1 MGKPQP
7 VPVCSQRGPSK
18 LGSGVSPARGLRECL
33 CDVLSGPGGQGS
45 VVPSKVFSLSFPKES
60 SPLGGHPL
68 SSSLAQVCRFRWEP
82 GGRPGWSCHVILP
95 KKEELRVE
103 GGLQGLASQGALL
116 PILALGAHLPA
127 PLPRTG
133 SASLRVCGWRQLA
146 LSSRGDPRQVGLS
159 PASSSLLPSRVLQP
173 PRGRLSRAS
182 TDRAPG
188 PRPVHARAL

>member
-7 VPVCSQRGPSK
+7 VLVCSQRGPSK

-60 SPLGGHPL
+60 SRLGGRPL

-127 PLPRTG
+127 RCLGPAQHPGGCVWLEAAG
-133 SASLRVCGWRQLA
+133 SQQQRGPPAGRPEPCQL
-146 LSSRGDPRQVGLS
+146 LS
-159 PASSSLLPSRVLQP
+159 PPVQ
-173 PRGRLSRAS
+173 G
-182 TDRAPG
+182 APAPEG
-188 PRPVHARAL
+188 APFQGQH